1 MKDFVRP
8 RWLFQLLRAI
18 KAAEPSGNRPKV
30 EWLPLLLSLFAVL
43 PLAAQQASPNSK
55 AMRDAAT
62 CPVEQLRVERLPDMN
77 VPRSGHAAFWLNG
90 ELTVFGGHTSGF
102 VPTPTAEYFRDG
114 QWHLLPMPYSHD
126 DGLVLPLSNG
136 KVLLAGGHS
145 EPLGIGQTFSVA
157 FYDPASHTFDGF
169 GCLDTKRALM
179 GGVETDSGRVLI
191 SGNWYHDD
199 DIECFDGNKSFSLVK
214 EPAVPRTMPYL
225 LHVAPDD
232 VVIFSGQDTHGA
244 RYDSV
249 VADRLKGDPFRIP
262 LFDTWHPLSFDGPH
276 NEDYFQ
282 TDDYTYL
289 LPVCNDSGH
298 IGIAK
303 MRGTTFTL
311 LPTAAPIPTTDG
323 QDSIHYGLPVVDRQR
338 QRYHLSGSNWKDRL
352 YVLSVDYSRE
362 PAPIVLYRSATPLPP
377 LSTVVPVLSPEGDII
392 VTGGIPSDNFHP
404 HATAYRL
411 VLQPEHPGSA
421 SAGFPWL
428 TLLALLAVAVLLA
441 YIIYKYK
448 VPPSPPVEKAPLS
461 PPEEKAPLSPP
472 EGGTIDPALVP
483 ALETIEA
490 PSGAVGGASL
500 LQRIRQLMEQEHL
513 YLNSELTIAD
523 LADRLGLHRNQLSD
537 CINRQTGAT
546 FSQLVA
552 TYRVEHAK
560 QLLRQQPD
568 VKVSVVGSE
577 SGFANEKSFFRTFK
591 AATGM
596 TPTEWRA
603 QQM

>member
-8 RWLFQLLRAI
+8 RWFFQSLRAI
-18 KAAEPSGNRPKV
+18 KAAEPSSNQPKC

-77 VPRSGHAAFWLNG
+77 IPRSGHAAFWLNG

-126 DGLVLPLSNG
+126 DGLVLPLSSG

-179 GGVETDSGRVLI
+179 GGVETDSGQVLI

-214 EPAVPRTMPYL
+214 ESAVPRTMPYL

-249 VADRLKGDPFRIP
+249 VADHLKGDPFRIP

-421 SAGFPWL
+421 SAGFPWF
-428 TLLALLAVAVLLA
+428 TLLLAMLAAAFLLA

-448 VPPSPPVEKAPLS
+448 VPPSPPV
-461 PPEEKAPLSPP
+461 EKAPLSPP

-490 PSGAVGGASL
+490 PSGAVGGASGAVGGTDL
-500 LQRIRQLMEQEHL
+500 LQRIRQLMEQEQL
-513 YLNSELTIAD
+513 YLNSELTIAN
-523 LADRLGLHRNQLSD
+523 LADRLGQHRNQLSD